1 MHEYEVE
8 LKLSSALLGLPDRT
22 HDIRPDNE
30 TSHEDCADDVN
41 RLIESP
47 QTPIATANEASRV
60 SE

>member
-30 TSHEDCADDVN
+30 DCADDVN

-47 QTPIATANEASRV
+47 QTLIATANEEVSRV
-60 SE
+60 SNNR